1 MTSLHMAITA
11 FFFFA
16 GAFALAS
23 LNHDLRAAWAAFKRL
38 SKELN
43 DDDA

>member
-1 MTSLHMAITA
+1 MRLIDMAIFA
-11 FFFFA
+11 FFIFA

-23 LNHDLRAAWAAFKRL
+23 LNHDLRAGWAAFKRL
-38 SKELN
+38 TKELT